1 MDPDC
6 ISGKVRNFMKWKA
19 NSLKKLYK
27 YYTQII
33 TELENK
39 NVAD

>member
-6 ISGKVRNFMKWKA
+6 NSGKVRNFMKWKA

-27 YYTQII
+27 YYTRII

-39 NVAD
+39 NAAD